1 MRLKDIKTID
11 VFTRWWYDAVPGNPY
26 YARKIVVNIGTD
38 CEQTF
43 VMGMTWGSVDRIED
57 DHLERLLGLP
67 KSVSFTDRNMLH
79 YRKFKP
85 CQVRSIR
92 YTYHKSKRVYRS
104 TLLDNPE
111 RFKNV

>member
-11 VFTRWWYDAVPGNPY
+11 VFTRWWYDEVPGNPY
-26 YARKIVVNIGTD
+26 YSRKIVVNIGTD

-43 VMGMTWGSVDRIED
+43 VITKEWGSVDSIGN

-67 KSVSFTDRNMLH
+67 KSVSFTDTNMFH

-92 YTYHKSKRVYRS
+92 YTYHKSKRVYS
-104 TLLDNPE
+104 ESLLNHPE